1 MRIETLA
8 IGDELLTGKISD
20 TNSSFVA
27 AELFRR
33 GMRLDRC
40 QVVADDDQVIQAM
53 LRELGARSEFVICFG
68 GLGPTSDDR
77 TAQCAADVLGVPLV
91 DDAPSMDRLVAFAK
105 KRNRQIT
112 PQMLKQIKHPQG
124 TGVLPNAVGL
134 APGFSC
140 RIGAAKVF
148 FMPGVP
154 AEMKP
159 MFMASVLPVL
169 EQHLLIAGGEKYLS
183 RVWKCIGI
191 PESELQRMM
200 DPVEASLPKQA
211 WLGYRTKF
219 PENHLVLYWRSR
231 GEEDAQAFE
240 AKATQIAP
248 LLQGLVYTDADTELE
263 EMVVEKLRDKKLSL
277 AFAESCTGGLCSQR
291 ITKVAGASENF
302 WGAEVVYQ
310 NAAKKI
316 LLGIELEDP
325 QQAVSSKCSR
335 ELALALR
342 KKSGVDIALA
352 ITGYLGPTG
361 GTAQDPIGT
370 FYIAVASEAGV
381 REIRISAPGTHR
393 DIMQVGASTHALN
406 QLRLTLENL

>member
-1 MRIETLA
+1 VRIETLA

-20 TNSSFVA
+20 TNSAFVA

-40 QVVADDDQVIQAM
+40 QVVADEDSAIVSM
-53 LRELGARSEFVICFG
+53 LRDCGARADYVICFG

-77 TAQCAADVLGVPLV
+77 TAQCAADALGVQLV
-91 DDAPSMDRLVAFAK
+91 DDPTSMERLLAFAK
-105 KRNRQIT
+105 KRNRSMT
-112 PQMLKQIKHPQG
+112 PQLLKQVKHPAG
-124 TGVLPNAVGL
+124 TGVLPNTVGL

-140 RIGAAKVF
+140 RIGTARF
-148 FMPGVP
+148 FFLPGVP

-159 MFMASVLPVL
+159 MFLASVLPEL
-169 EQHLLIAGGEKYLS
+169 ERELLILGGEKFLS

-191 PESELQRMM
+191 PESELQRLM
-200 DPVEASLPKQA
+200 DPIEASLPKQA

-231 GEEDAQAFE
+231 GPDDAASFE
-240 AKATQIAP
+240 AKVPEIRS
-248 LLQGLVYTDADTELE
+248 LLGGLVYTEDDTELE
-263 EMVVEKLRDKKLSL
+263 EMVLRKLREKKLTL

-291 ITKVAGASENF
+291 VTKVAGASENF

-310 NAAKKI
+310 NAAKKT
-316 LLGIELEDP
+316 LLGIELETP
-325 QQAVSSKCSR
+325 EQAVSAKCSR

-342 KKSGVDIALA
+342 EKSGVDVALA

-361 GTAQDPIGT
+361 GTAEDPIGT
-370 FYIAVASEAGV
+370 IYIAIASIAGLK
-381 REIRISAPGTHR
+381 ETRISAPGTHR
-393 DIMQVGASTHALN
+393 DIMQIGASTHALN
-406 QLRLTLENL
+406 QLRLVLQGE